1 MLFFNRRKYGTKIKA
16 IKALFFMLFGALL
29 MVVLVIAFNK
39 PVKKKEDKVKKETR
53 YVKMDKKAV
62 KKKSKPKPKP
72 KPKPQKAPP
81 PAPMPNLGSALSG
94 IAMSIPEFSTGDI
107 GGDATDL
114 LDEIAEDTVMTGNTV
129 DVKPKVLSRS
139 KMEYPPAA
147 MKKGIKGYVIVN
159 VLIDKQGS
167 VETAKVLEAFPP
179 GVFDA
184 VALNGVRSW
193 RFSPAKYKGQPVK
206 VWAKQKVRFDFN

>member
-1 MLFFNRRKYGTKIKA
+1 MAQKRKYGTFFKSIEA
-16 IKALFFMLFGALL
+16 FFFMSLGGLL
-29 MVVLVIAFNK
+29 MMALVVAFNK
-39 PVKKKEDKVKKETR
+39 PVKKKEEKVKKETR
-53 YVKMDKKAV
+53 YVKMEKKVVKKAV
-62 KKKSKPKPKP
+62 KPKPKP
-72 KPKPQKAPP
+72 KPKPKKAPP
-81 PAPMPNLGSALSG
+81 KAPLPNLSGALSG
-94 IAMSIPEFSTGDI
+94 IAMDIPEFATDSI

-114 LDEIAEDTVMTGNTV
+114 LDEISEDTVMTGNTV

-139 KMEYPPAA
+139 QMEYPAAA
-147 MKKGIKGYVIVN
+147 MKKRIKGYVIVN

-167 VETAKVLEAFPP
+167 VETAQVLEAFPA

-193 RFSPAKYKGQPVK
+193 RFAPAKYKGQAVK

>member
-1 MLFFNRRKYGTKIKA
+1 MAKRKYGTAAKA
-16 IKALFFMLFGALL
+16 FLAFFFMFLGGLL
-29 MVVLVIAFNK
+29 MMTLVIAFNK
-39 PVKKKEDKVKKETR
+39 PVKKKEEKVKKETR
-53 YVKMDKKAV
+53 YVKMEKKAV
-62 KKKSKPKPKP
+62 KKATKPKPKP
-72 KPKPQKAPP
+72 KPKPRKAPP
-81 PAPMPNLGSALSG
+81 KAPLPNLSASLGG
-94 IAMSIPEFSTGDI
+94 IAMDIPEFATDSI

-114 LDEIAEDTVMTGNTV
+114 LDEISEDTVMTGNTV

-139 KMEYPPAA
+139 QMEYPPSA
-147 MKKGIKGYVIVN
+147 MKKRIKGYVIVN

-167 VETAKVLEAFPP
+167 VETAQVLEAFPA

-193 RFSPAKYKGQPVK
+193 RFAPAKYKGQAVK

>member
-1 MLFFNRRKYGTKIKA
+1 MAKRKYGTAFKYVEA
-16 IKALFFMLFGALL
+16 FFFMFLGGLL
-29 MVVLVIAFNK
+29 MMTLVVAFNK
-39 PVKKKEDKVKKETR
+39 PIKKKEEKVRKESR
-53 YVKMDKKAV
+53 YVKMEKKAV
-62 KKKSKPKPKP
+62 KKASKPKPKP
-72 KPKPQKAPP
+72 KPKPRKAPP
-81 PAPMPNLGSALSG
+81 PAPMPNLSAALSG
-94 IAMSIPEFSTGDI
+94 IAMDIPEFATDEI

-114 LDEIAEDTVMTGNTV
+114 LDEISEDTVMTGNTV

-139 KMEYPPAA
+139 QMEYPPAA
-147 MKKGIKGYVIVN
+147 MKKRIKGYVIVN
-159 VLIDKQGS
+159 VLIDKMGS
-167 VETAKVLEAFPP
+167 VETAQVLEAFPA

>member
-1 MLFFNRRKYGTKIKA
+1 MKKRKYGTAGKA
-16 IKALFFMLFGALL
+16 FLAFFFMFLGGLL
-29 MVVLVIAFNK
+29 MMTLVIAFNK
-39 PVKKKEDKVKKETR
+39 SVKKKEVEVKKESR
-53 YVKMDKKAV
+53 YVKMEKKAV
-62 KKKSKPKPKP
+62 KKTSKPKPKP
-72 KPKPQKAPP
+72 KPKPKKAPP
-81 PAPMPNLGSALSG
+81 KAPLPNLSASLSG
-94 IAMSIPEFSTGDI
+94 IAMDIPEFATDSI

-114 LDEIAEDTVMTGNTV
+114 LDEISEDTVMTGNTV

-139 KMEYPPAA
+139 QMEYPPSA
-147 MKKGIKGYVIVN
+147 MKKRIKGYVIVN

-167 VETAKVLEAFPP
+167 VETAQVLEAFPA

-193 RFSPAKYKGQPVK
+193 RFSPAKYKGQAVK

>member
-1 MLFFNRRKYGTKIKA
+1 MAQKRKYGTFFKSIEA
-16 IKALFFMLFGALL
+16 FFFMFLGGLL
-29 MVVLVIAFNK
+29 MMALVVAFNK
-39 PVKKKEDKVKKETR
+39 PIKKKEDKVKKEAR
-53 YVKMDKKAV
+53 YVKMEKKAV
-62 KKKSKPKPKP
+62 KKAAKPKPKP
-72 KPKPQKAPP
+72 KPKPKKAPP
-81 PAPMPNLGSALSG
+81 KAPMPNLSASLSG
-94 IAMSIPEFSTGDI
+94 IAMDIPEFATDSI

-114 LDEIAEDTVMTGNTV
+114 LDEISEDTVMTGNTV

-139 KMEYPPAA
+139 QMEYPVAA
-147 MKKGIKGYVIVN
+147 MKKRIKGYVIVN

-167 VETAKVLEAFPP
+167 VETAQVLEAFPA

-193 RFSPAKYKGQPVK
+193 RFAPAKYKGQAVK

>member
-1 MLFFNRRKYGTKIKA
+1 MAKRKYGTAFKYVEA
-16 IKALFFMLFGALL
+16 VFFMFLGGLL
-29 MVVLVIAFNK
+29 MVVLVVGFHKSI
-39 PVKKKEDKVKKETR
+39 KKKEDKVRKETR
-53 YVKMDKKAV
+53 YVKMEKKAI
-62 KKKSKPKPKP
+62 KKAAKPKPKP
-72 KPKPQKAPP
+72 KPKPKKAPP

-94 IAMSIPEFSTGDI
+94 ISMDIPEFATDDI

-114 LDEIAEDTVMTGNTV
+114 LDEISEDTVMTGSTV

-139 KMEYPPAA
+139 RMEYPAMA
-147 MKKGIKGYVIVN
+147 MKKKIKGYVIIN
-159 VLIDKQGS
+159 VLIDKMGS
-167 VETAKVLEAFPP
+167 VETAQVLESFPV

-193 RFSPAKYKGQPVK
+193 RFSPAKYKGQTVK

>member
-1 MLFFNRRKYGTKIKA
+1 MMI
-16 IKALFFMLFGALL
+16 
-29 MVVLVIAFNK
+29 LVIAFNK

-53 YVKMDKKAV
+53 YVKMEKKAV
-62 KKKSKPKPKP
+62 KKTSKPKPKP

-81 PAPMPNLGSALSG
+81 PAPMPNLGASLSG
-94 IAMSIPEFSTGDI
+94 IAMDIPEFAISDI

-114 LDEIAEDTVMTGNTV
+114 LDEISEDTVMTGNTV

-139 KMEYPPAA
+139 KMEYPPSA
-147 MKKGIKGYVIVN
+147 MKKRIKGYVIVN

-167 VETAKVLEAFPP
+167 VETAQVLESFPT